1 MSVPMPNWHQS
12 EISASS
18 GDAFNSTSAFEHA
31 THLEAQAYQANR
43 WLFIA
48 MMIVLGWCIF
58 AQLPHTVIRMRWA
71 RSIWDGFRLR
81 PPGPS
86 EVVMHKD
93 TVVESSAASVAVD
106 KAHRQDRP
114 PRRLNHLHLSL
125 PIYTIPILDLP
136 LPQFLVVVFAL
147 ALGLGVA
154 GWCQAAFLTNAS
166 RSTLVIMAIMSLT
179 AGFGVKA
186 FGVGTWLQV
195 GYTAVN
201 FLHRWLGRMVILL
214 ATLHVIAYLVVFYRA
229 GVAKEQMSLPAN
241 YLGAMAYGGLLLAG
255 LASIRPIR
263 RRWWW
268 VFKFGHHFGMLL
280 VLAGLN
286 YHSGDIIPYLIA
298 IWGLILIN
306 IIFRSVTTRYTVA
319 TLQALPGAEST
330 LITFPALTRGFI
342 PGQHVRIRM
351 WSLLTTRNGGMKWRD
366 AMESHPFTISTPS
379 AVGEGVTLVVR
390 RAGNWTRAVYDLA
403 VKEPGGVK
411 VRCSIEG
418 PYVSFG
424 LGVIHGLLSDIRQGR
439 AASTKLCL
447 VWTVRDRG
455 NIEALEPQL
464 RGLADLA
471 TSLEASPESDVH
483 LSLILCFTGKTK
495 ATSVQKVEEKEIAP
509 KTFTVNDIESP
520 SLSIKIIN
528 SRPDLRCIL
537 EDVVKVTLEG
547 GVGVGVCGPSGMVQS
562 MEKLV
567 RDLPREEKK
576 RVQGVEIY
584 AEAFSL

>member
-12 EISASS
+12 EISAAG
-18 GDAFNSTSAFEHA
+18 GDAINSTSAFDHA

-58 AQLPHTVIRMRWA
+58 AQLPHTIIRMRWA
-71 RSIWDGFRLR
+71 SGIWNGFRLG
-81 PPGPS
+81 PPGPAGIVDS
-86 EVVMHKD
+86 KDKVVGPSGNI
-93 TVVESSAASVAVD
+93 VGLD
-106 KAHRQDRP
+106 KTYPQATP
-114 PRRLNHLHLSL
+114 PRRLAHLHLSL
-125 PIYTIPILDLP
+125 PIYTVPFLDLP

-154 GWCQAAFLTNAS
+154 GWCQASFLTHAS
-166 RSTLVIMAIMSLT
+166 RSTLVVMAIMSLT

-201 FLHRWLGRMVILL
+201 FLHRWLGRLVLLL

-229 GVAKEQMSLPAN
+229 GVAKEQMALPAN
-241 YLGAMAYGGLLLAG
+241 YLGAVAYGGLLLTG

-268 VFKFGHHFGMLL
+268 VFKFGHHFGLLL

-306 IIFRSVTTRYTVA
+306 IIFRTITTRYTVA

-330 LITFPALTRGFI
+330 LIIIPALTRGFV

-351 WSLLTTRNGGMKWRD
+351 WSLLTTRNRGMKWRD

-379 AVGEGVTLVVR
+379 DAGEGVTLVTKS
-390 RAGNWTRAVYDLA
+390 AGDWTRAVYDLA
-403 VKEPGGVK
+403 VRDPAGVQ

-418 PYVSFG
+418 PYGGPLNFLFPAFAS
-424 LGVIHGLLSDIRQGR
+424 VIVVVGGSGR
-439 AASTKLCL
+439 
-447 VWTVRDRG
+447 

-464 RGLADLA
+464 RRLIDLA
-471 TSLEASPESDVH
+471 TSLEASGLDVH
-483 LSLILCFTGKTK
+483 LSLILCFTSKT
-495 ATSVQKVEEKEIAP
+495 EKTGGEGEKGNALRGSG
-509 KTFTVNDIESP
+509 VNNIESP
-520 SLSIKIIN
+520 LLSVKIVN
-528 SRPDLRCIL
+528 SRPDLQGIL
-537 EDVVKVTLEG
+537 EGVVKLTLKG
-547 GVGVGVCGPSGMVQS
+547 GVGVGVCGPSGLVQS
-562 MEKLV
+562 VEKYV
-567 RDLPREEKK
+567 RDVPKDEKK
-576 RVQGVEIY
+576 RVQGVELY